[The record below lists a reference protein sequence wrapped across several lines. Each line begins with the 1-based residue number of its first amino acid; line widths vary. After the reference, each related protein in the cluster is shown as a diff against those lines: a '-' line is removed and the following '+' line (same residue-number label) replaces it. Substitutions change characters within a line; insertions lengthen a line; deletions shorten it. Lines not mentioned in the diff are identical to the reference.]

1 MSAVASKPKAK
12 VGLDISPT
20 EGGFAVFQPEVDRVH
35 FLNHTAVL
43 VLELC
48 TGKNST
54 TEIASLIQQAYA
66 LSEAPLHNVNEA
78 VATLGELGLLDSN

>member
-1 MSAVASKPKAK
+1 MNVASNPKAK
-12 VGLDISPT
+12 AGLDISPT
-20 EGGFAVFQPEVDRVH
+20 EGGFAVFRPELDRVH

-54 TEIASLIQQAYA
+54 AEIASLIQQAYA
-66 LSEAPLHNVNEA
+66 LPEAPQRNVDET